1 MISVLISGN
10 DTGVGKTHVTGLL
23 ARRLSADGLRVRI
36 VKIVETGATANS
48 GDAATAA
55 KASGASVEALTLFSF
70 RAPLAPLQAAA
81 LENRPL
87 NFRVI
92 LDAVARLDHSAD
104 VTLLEGAGG
113 LAVPLDANSS
123 DWADLAREL
132 RVAATLLVVQDRL
145 GAINQARLLAA
156 YAQNRRVPAPAWVL
170 NAPAPVAPEVAHAN
184 RLALADGPLP
194 LFDAGQAKS
203 LDALIRKIF
212 PPIPA

>member
-23 ARRLSADGLRVRI
+23 ARRLTADGLRVRI
-36 VKIVETGATANS
+36 VKIVETGATANPS
-48 GDAATAA
+48 DATTAA
-55 KASGASVEALTLFSF
+55 ALAGPNIEALTLFSF
-70 RAPLAPLQAAA
+70 RAPLAPLPAAA
-81 LENRPL
+81 FENRPL

-92 LDAVARLDHSAD
+92 HDAIARLDHTAD

-113 LAVPLDANSS
+113 LAVPLDADGS

-145 GAINQARLLAA
+145 GAINQARLLAT
-156 YAQNRRVPAPAWVL
+156 YAQTRRTPAPAWVL
-170 NAPAPVAPEVAHAN
+170 NTTAPVAPEVARTN
-184 RLALADGPLP
+184 RDALAAGPLP
-194 LFDAGQAKS
+194 LFDAGQADS